1 MIAGALIPILA
12 DVLGPILRDAV
23 AAPPESPDA
32 EARTTQAAEAVVAE
46 VQSNMA
52 LLMADANSADFFR
65 AGWRHAFGWICVLA
79 TAYEYFLRPIASW
92 LAAARG
98 LPPLPPIPPETLWPM
113 IGGLLG
119 IAGLRTYEKDKGIA
133 GNAGVVLGKVAAGI
147 AKRAAK

>member
-1 MIAGALIPILA
+1 MIGGVLIPILA
-12 DVLGPILRDAV
+12 DILGPILRDAV
-23 AAPPESPDA
+23 AAPPDAPDT
-32 EARTTQAAEAVVAE
+32 EARTSQAAEAVAAE
-46 VQSNMA
+46 VQSNIA
-52 LLMADANSADFFR
+52 LLVADANSADFFR
-65 AGWRHAFGWICVLA
+65 SGWRPAFGWICALA
-79 TAYEYFLRPIASW
+79 AAYEYFLRPIASW

-133 GNAGVVLGKVAAGI
+133 GNAGVVLGKVATGL